1 MFEFAAYP
9 ELDFLCEEEIKKF
22 QLKQIKK
29 TVDYCKKH
37 SKYYQGALKDI
48 SVEEIRNLEDYS
60 KVIPITKREELAKK
74 NWDFVAAEK
83 RLWRD
88 ILVTTGTTGSPIYI
102 PITEN
107 DICAIAGGKKRQYT
121 IAGVTEEDTIQIT
134 MPMSVRMWSAG
145 LSAWLGNLAIGGCSL
160 RFGPGFTQQQI
171 ECMEALGTTVLVGIP
186 SYLLK
191 IGETVKESKKF
202 DNLKIRLVYG
212 GGEGIT
218 NEDLSSNIL
227 GKKLK
232 QAWGKNIRITN
243 MYTATEVLSIAQEC
257 DAKQGYH
264 LISDMCYCEVVDF
277 DSYQPVKPGEK
288 GLVVLTPFN
297 IEGVP
302 LLRYAIGD
310 ISFFAGGQ
318 CPCGRSTPRL
328 GSILGRTDDMVRIK
342 GARIYPG
349 KLEEIISLQK
359 GIDNHYIEAYTDQTF
374 QDQLRITIATA
385 SIGKDEFTLLADKIK
400 NIVKER
406 MNVNVEVIIK
416 PYAEILEKTSPLREG
431 GKERRFFDLRQKK

>member
-1 MFEFAAYP
+1 MFEFETYP
-9 ELDFLCEEEIKKF
+9 ELDYSCEEEIKKF

-29 TVDYCKKH
+29 TVDYCKSH
-37 SKYYQGALKDI
+37 SKYYQSILKDI
-48 SVEEIRNLEDYS
+48 SVEDIRNLEDYS
-60 KVIPITKREELAKK
+60 KAIPITKREELAKR

-107 DICAIAGGKKRQYT
+107 DICHIAGGKKRQYT
-121 IAGVTEEDTIQIT
+121 IAGVNQADIIQIT
-134 MPMSVRMWSAG
+134 MPMSVKMWSAG
-145 LSAWLGNLAIGGCSL
+145 FSAWVGNLSIGGCSL

-171 ECMEALGTTVLVGIP
+171 ECMAALETTVVVGIP

-191 IGETVKESKKF
+191 IGEAARASKEFK
-202 DNLKIRLVYG
+202 NLKVRLVYG

-218 NEDLSSNIL
+218 NEDFSRNIL
-227 GKKLK
+227 GKKMEE
-232 QAWGKNIRITN
+232 AWGENIRITN
-243 MYTATEVLSIAQEC
+243 MYTATEVLTIGQEC
-257 DAKQGYH
+257 DARQGYH

-277 DSYQPVKPGEK
+277 DTYQPVKPGEK

-297 IEGVP
+297 IEGIP

-318 CPCGRSTPRL
+318 CPCGRSTAKL
-328 GSILGRTDDMVRIK
+328 GSIIGRTDDMVRIK
-342 GARIYPG
+342 GARIHPS

-359 GIDNHYIEAYTDQTF
+359 GIDNHYIEAYTDQAF
-374 QDQLRITIATA
+374 QDQLRIAIATA
-385 SIGKDEFTLLADKIK
+385 FICKDEFGLLADKIK
-400 NIVKER
+400 NIVKDR
-406 MNVNVEVIIK
+406 MNINVEVITK